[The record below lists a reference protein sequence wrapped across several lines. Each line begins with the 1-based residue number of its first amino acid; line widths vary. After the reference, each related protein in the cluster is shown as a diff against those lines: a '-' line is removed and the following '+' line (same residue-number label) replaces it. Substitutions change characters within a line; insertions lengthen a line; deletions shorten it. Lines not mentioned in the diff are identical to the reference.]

1 MKLFE
6 QFFRHHNTHFSTWC
20 RNFTLLASESEIPV
34 VSVLRQK
41 VKNWIRYLKLDL
53 PSTQKTKQP
62 FMALSLDFNQNH
74 TKSSSYWSWD
84 ALGKKTAE
92 VGVTSS
98 SLLYMLIFWGSCV
111 RFLRLQQRLRTSGT
125 TSKMSFSEER
135 QRLLISWVD
144 DALSPADNA
153 SLRVTTRMMN
163 PHKKRVILRGDPN
176 NDFYGLIYVEETLWE
191 RTAIYW

>member
-1 MKLFE
+1 M
-6 QFFRHHNTHFSTWC
+6 
-20 RNFTLLASESEIPV
+20 
-34 VSVLRQK
+34 
-41 VKNWIRYLKLDL
+41 
-53 PSTQKTKQP
+53 
-62 FMALSLDFNQNH
+62 
-74 TKSSSYWSWD
+74 
-84 ALGKKTAE
+84 
-92 VGVTSS
+92 TSS

-176 NDFYGLIYVEETLWE
+176 NDFYGLIYVEETL
-191 RTAIYW
+191 